1 MVQYSWIFL
10 YHGEILELE
19 WLPQI
24 RGIKKKH
31 LTEVKIPQ
39 IWGKIIWGRINRV
52 WSPSLDDWLMV
63 YWTWSD
69 QLICT
74 VKSSSH
80 IDVDVQISGFEQVRA
95 CLFISTGKLQSVVK
109 LFVIFIPVRL
119 NRLHISC
126 PESIPSKSDLL
137 STDVEHHCTD
147 NVDVQVLDIH
157 VVHPDHGPLNKW
169 STLFSK

>member
-109 LFVIFIPVRL
+109 LFVIFL
-119 NRLHISC
+119 NDMDSNKI
-126 PESIPSKSDLL
+126 
-137 STDVEHHCTD
+137 
-147 NVDVQVLDIH
+147 VQVFSVVYRPAHAQWKRSDQLSLLKTGLDYL
-157 VVHPDHGPLNKW
+157 PAYYTEK
-169 STLFSK
+169 S